1 MVDDETKDDG
11 ITVPMAG
18 ELDSVIKE
26 SKKKK
31 KKKKKKKEKTEEEK
45 EEEEEAEEMDN
56 FFVGDTSA
64 MQSMQNVRRRVI
76 RQDRPQRQSSIAPF
90 KIQAE
95 LERLPTNE
103 MGEIDQSD
111 LDHFAERIVRSK
123 TEAKRSK
130 RVTLYSIIISIV
142 LTLLMFGMVIL
153 AVNLAKDTSVHPD
166 GQLVAT
172 GGLDTPIVVKADAG
186 IHIHADTSPLVSI
199 PIRRA
204 RRALRRILQD
214 GEGEGEGFEDV
225 YMDGDTVALV
235 QRNEVET
242 TIEAVIERDA
252 GVHVDF
258 DYLGSH
264 YDVKLGTDSVRRHD
278 GENGEYSID
287 NLRVRDDIDVDH
299 IVSVICPDGSDECDI
314 VAGTETTNAFVRR
327 LGHDNVYDDECC
339 FSPTSTVQTKDRG
352 SILLEQLQLGESVLT
367 ASGIYKKVMAF
378 QTYSPPNLTK
388 QATYQKIVTNTGN
401 EIVMTPRHMIFR
413 CNDQSHPVPASIIQ
427 VGDCFLVTSQQQ
439 GTVGTKEAST
449 VAATPPLPPF
459 KTTKATVVSIEQVFV
474 SGGFSPLTED
484 GTIIVNGIVSS
495 CYSNPPGEQSDAYV
509 KVFGMTTFIHRH
521 TFTHALFTPVLH
533 FCNHVTNIPCGGNW
547 NVNDDPQTRPSK
559 MPIDVWATSWH
570 KMGFNY
576 FLCFGIFFMLF
587 RVIFVGEKNKQK

>member
-1 MVDDETKDDG
+1 
-11 ITVPMAG
+11 
-18 ELDSVIKE
+18 
-26 SKKKK
+26 
-31 KKKKKKKEKTEEEK
+31 
-45 EEEEEAEEMDN
+45 
-56 FFVGDTSA
+56 
-64 MQSMQNVRRRVI
+64 
-76 RQDRPQRQSSIAPF
+76 
-90 KIQAE
+90 
-95 LERLPTNE
+95 
-103 MGEIDQSD
+103 
-111 LDHFAERIVRSK
+111 
-123 TEAKRSK
+123 
-130 RVTLYSIIISIV
+130 
-142 LTLLMFGMVIL
+142 MVIL
-153 AVNLAKDTSVHPD
+153 AVNLAKETSVHPD

-172 GGLDTPIVVKADAG
+172 GGLETPIVVKADAG

-214 GEGEGEGFEDV
+214 GEVEGEGFEDA

-235 QRNEVET
+235 PKNEVET

-264 YDVKLGTDSVRRHD
+264 YDVKLGTDSIRRHE

-287 NLRVRDDIDVDH
+287 NLRIRDDIDIDH

-327 LGHDNVYDDECC
+327 LGHENVYDDECC

-352 SILLEQLQLGESVLT
+352 LILLEQLQLGESVLT

-378 QTYSPPNLTK
+378 QTYSLPNFTK
-388 QATYQKIVTNTGN
+388 QATYQKIITNTGN

-413 CNDQSHPVPASIIQ
+413 CNDQSHPVPASIIK

-439 GTVGTKEAST
+439 GNVGTKEASMVLT
-449 VAATPPLPPF
+449 VAATPPSLPQPLPPF

-521 TFTHALFTPVLH
+521 TFTHTLFTPVLR
-533 FCNHVTNIPCGGNW
+533 FCYHVTNIPCGGNW
-547 NVNDDPQTRPSK
+547 NVDDDPTTRPSK

-576 FLCFGIFFMLF
+576 FLFFGIFFMLI
-587 RVIFVGEKNKQK
+587 RIIFVGEKNKKH